1 MRKWVWMALC
11 VGCLPLSA
19 SAALFSGRGTTA
31 ATFLKIAVGPRAV
44 GLGES
49 YAAVADDATSVYWN
63 PAGLAQLAGPEVTA
77 MHVFWFQDISFEYL
91 GGAFPLGRGTAGVSL
106 VYLNHGPLQRSEV
119 GDTPDSPDRGTFS
132 ASDFALSGG
141 YGLPLSKSMLLG
153 GTVKLF
159 SENLDSQASL
169 GWALDLGLLYKLP
182 WPGLSLAA
190 VLQNLGPAVRVQDAY
205 SRLPIALKAGAAYRA
220 LPNLLFAVDYHQLL
234 EQDGRIGLG
243 AEYTFEEVLSLRA
256 GYRYQSAVDNMEY
269 YEGFG
274 TNAAAGLSAGV
285 GVRYADLR
293 LDYAFVPYGLLGST
307 HRVALSY
314 AWPAPRPA
322 PTAAPT
328 PAPTPASTPVPT
340 PAPTPAPEVRRQ
352 ELTQKLDAVTMMIE
366 SGRLAPIRFRS
377 GSSELLTT
385 SQQALAAIAEVLE
398 QFPDLRVRIEGHTD
412 NIGGA
417 AGNLRLSQRR
427 VNSVRS
433 ELITRYGL
441 APDRIE
447 AQGFG
452 AAQPIA
458 SNRTAEGRARNR
470 RVDFK
475 VLTEDAR

>member
-1 MRKWVWMALC
+1 MRKWVCVALC
-11 VGCLPLSA
+11 VGCLPLSS

-49 YAAVADDATSVYWN
+49 YLAVADDATSVYWN
-63 PAGLAQLAGPEVTA
+63 PAGLAQLASSEVTA

-91 GGAFPLGRGTAGVSL
+91 GGALPLGTGTAGMSL
-106 VYLNHGPLQRSEV
+106 IYLNHGPLQRSEA

-141 YGLPLSKSMLLG
+141 YGLPLSESMLLG

-169 GWALDLGLLYKLP
+169 GWALDLGFLYRLP

-205 SRLPIALKAGAAYRA
+205 SRLPIALKVGAAYRA
-220 LPNLLFAVDYHQLL
+220 LPNLLFALDYNQLL

-243 AEYTFEEVLSLRA
+243 AEYTFEEVLTLRA
-256 GYRYQSAVDNMEY
+256 GYRYQSSVDNMEY

-285 GVRYADLR
+285 GVRLADLR

-307 HRVALSY
+307 HRVALTY
-314 AWPAPRPA
+314 AWPAPAPRPA

-328 PAPTPASTPVPT
+328 PAPTPVPT
-340 PAPTPAPEVRRQ
+340 PAPTPATEIRRQ
-352 ELTQKLDAVTMMIE
+352 ELTQKLDTITMMIE
-366 SGRLAPIRFRS
+366 SGQLAPIRFRS
-377 GSSELLTT
+377 GSSELFAT
-385 SQQALAAIAEVLE
+385 SQQALAAVAEVLE

-412 NIGGA
+412 DVGRA
-417 AGNLRLSQRR
+417 ADNLKLSQRR

-452 AAQPIA
+452 AARPIA